1 MSELIIKGQKAK
13 EASYVLMNAT
23 TTKKNNA
30 LLKMAEI
37 LLKSSKEILE
47 ANKKDLENA
56 IEKGTPKAMLDR
68 LALDESRIQGMAD
81 GLKDVVSLPD
91 PIGEVTR
98 MWKRPNGLQI
108 GKQRVPLGVIG
119 IIYEARPNVTCD
131 AAGLCLKSGNV
142 VILRGGKEAINSN
155 IAIVKALR
163 EGVKEAG
170 LLEDVI
176 QLVENTDREVATEMM
191 RLNQYIDVLI
201 PRGGAG
207 LIQSVV
213 QNATV
218 PVIET
223 GTGNCHVYV
232 DCDADLEMAK
242 NIVINAKTS
251 RPSVCN
257 AEEKLLVNEKIAKE
271 FLPMMFEAL
280 KEKEVEVRGDKKV
293 LITPI
298 SAEDLADIKIG
309 DIVWLDGDLMTCR
322 DVAHRRLVEYGREL
336 PYDIRNKAIFHAGP
350 IVRKIEGTEDDYE
363 MVSVG
368 PTTSMRM
375 EKFEYEFTKLTGV
388 RVIVGKGGMGPNT
401 ERACKEFGA
410 IHCVFPAGCAVVAAT
425 EVEKIVEHHWDE
437 LGMPETLWCNKVKEF
452 GPLIVS
458 IDAQGRNLFEENKVV
473 FNERKEAAKQA
484 IYPEVKFIK

>member
-23 TTKKNNA
+23 TTEKNNA
-30 LLKMAEI
+30 LLKMAEV

-68 LALDESRIQGMAD
+68 LSLDESRINGMAD

-91 PIGEVTR
+91 PIGEVTG

-155 IAIVKALR
+155 VAIVKALR
-163 EGVKEAG
+163 EGVKESG
-170 LLEDVI
+170 LPEDVI

-191 RLNQYIDVLI
+191 KLNQYIDVLI

-271 FLPMMFEAL
+271 FLPIIFKAL
-280 KEKEVEVRGDKKV
+280 KEKDVEVRGDKKV
-293 LITPI
+293 LDILNEATEIQDDEWGKEYLDYIIGVKIVKDVDEAINHINKYGTGHSEAIITN
-298 SAEDLADIKIG
+298 SYENSQKFLQRVDAAA
-309 DIVWLDGDLMTCR
+309 VYVNASTRFTDG
-322 DVAHRRLVEYGREL
+322 
-336 PYDIRNKAIFHAGP
+336 
-350 IVRKIEGTEDDYE
+350 
-363 MVSVG
+363 S
-368 PTTSMRM
+368 
-375 EKFEYEFTKLTGV
+375 
-388 RVIVGKGGMGPNT
+388 
-401 ERACKEFGA
+401 EFGFGA
-410 IHCVFPAGCAVVAAT
+410 EIGISTQKLHARGPMGL
-425 EVEKIVEHHWDE
+425 DE
-437 LGMPETLWCNKVKEF
+437 LTTNKY
-452 GPLIVS
+452 I
-458 IDAQGRNLFEENKVV
+458 
-473 FNERKEAAKQA
+473 
-484 IYPEVKFIK
+484 IYGNGQVR